1 MIELLKP
8 NRNFPYS
15 VNLLKCL
22 INISKSNINNIFFN
36 DCLFELLYHNNRNFD
51 LTIINDLKFVLNSSN
66 HHQNVNNNKK
76 ISKKY
81 YVQHFI
87 DFSDHS
93 SVGSLFLSLGR
104 DFINFIFKLNREL
117 MCQRL
122 KNGQVIHFHSIVGLD
137 YAMILN
143 ILRKSV
149 DNFTR
154 FILIQNKDLKRFL
167 TPI

>member
-1 MIELLKP
+1 LTRLIKFKFFFLILENIFNYIELIGKCCINSFDLKKLIELLKP

-66 HHQNVNNNKK
+66 QHQNVNNNKK
-76 ISKKY
+76 INKKY

-93 SVGSLFLSLGR
+93 SVGSSLSLSEEILLILFL
-104 DFINFIFKLNREL
+104 N
-117 MCQRL
+117 
-122 KNGQVIHFHSIVGLD
+122 
-137 YAMILN
+137 
-143 ILRKSV
+143 
-149 DNFTR
+149 
-154 FILIQNKDLKRFL
+154 
-167 TPI
+167 